1 MKYLTDSE
9 ILKWSEKLQE
19 INLVNGGTFFL
30 VPRYTNMGPN
40 PVINY
45 KWKKKVGLFEEV
57 KDIPEPSMDFEYS
70 FSVASN
76 RIDDFFDILKKIRR
90 EDFGTKSL
98 VSENKTSEIEVTDEI
113 IKNKSE
119 IKHQV
124 GKKEYTRFT
133 WRFSGKIGSIIAW
146 ISYIEDA
153 IDFFSMMWGYHE
165 DSTEVNLMKFPISSI
180 VSLKS
185 DRSKEY
191 MVVDYHFT
199 RGNGIKSILYVTSEI
214 TETIGMVI
222 KFKQNTLKYS
232 EDELC
237 WSRND
242 RIDDVLNN

>member
-9 ILKWSEKLQE
+9 ILKWSEKIQE
-19 INLVNGGTFFL
+19 INLVNGGTLFL
-30 VPRYTNMGPN
+30 VPRFTHYGPN
-40 PVINY
+40 PVISY

-57 KDIPEPSMDFEYS
+57 KDIPDPSTSFEYS
-70 FSVASN
+70 FSVTSN
-76 RIDDFFDILKKIRR
+76 RVDDFFDILKKIRK
-90 EDFGTKSL
+90 EEFGTKSMA
-98 VSENKTSEIEVTDEI
+98 SENHTSVIEVTDEI
-113 IKNKSE
+113 IKNKAE
-119 IKHQV
+119 IKHWL

-165 DSTEVNLMKFPISSI
+165 DGSEVSLMKFPISSI

-185 DRSKEY
+185 DRSREF
-191 MVVDYHFT
+191 MVVDYYFT
-199 RGNGIKSILYVTSEI
+199 RGNGTKSILYVTSEI
-214 TETIGMVI
+214 TEIIGMVV

-232 EDELC
+232 EEELC

-242 RIDDVLNN
+242 RIDDVLNS